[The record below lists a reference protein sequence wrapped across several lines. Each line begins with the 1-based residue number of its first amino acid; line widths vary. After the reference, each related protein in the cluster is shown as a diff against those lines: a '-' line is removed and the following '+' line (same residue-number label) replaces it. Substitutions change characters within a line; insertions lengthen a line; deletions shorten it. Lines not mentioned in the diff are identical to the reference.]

1 MKHALYTLL
10 CKHAPYTM
18 YTVLQ
23 GPYFIGKTLWSKGY
37 DKLLPLLRSYRRYTG
52 ENFEMEAYGDGPDK
66 QVMDLFN

>member
-1 MKHALYTLL
+1 MHDMCMLYVSYIYIYIYIYML
-10 CKHAPYTM
+10 
-18 YTVLQ
+18 LQ

-66 QVMDLFN
+66 KVSNGK